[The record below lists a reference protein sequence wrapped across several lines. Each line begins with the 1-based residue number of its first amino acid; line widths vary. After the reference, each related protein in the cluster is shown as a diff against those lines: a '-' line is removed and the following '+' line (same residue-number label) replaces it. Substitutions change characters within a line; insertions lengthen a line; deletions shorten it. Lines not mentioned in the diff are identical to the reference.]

1 MSEELTER
9 WEEFLRKYYWDEVV
23 ALSLSDVKS
32 LRVKFSDVL
41 KFDGSLADMILE
53 HPEIAL
59 ECAKDALRRIDETL
73 EDAHVRIYGI
83 PVRKKIREIRS
94 EDIGRLICV
103 EGLVLKATE
112 VRPKVVV
119 ARFECPLCHNVF
131 EISQSEG
138 GDAPNRFKEPELCE
152 SCGRK
157 AKRFKLLTAES
168 IFVNA
173 QKIRVQEAPEELRGG
188 ELPQIIDVNL
198 EDDLAGIVSPGDRV
212 EVIGILKSFQRRT
225 HMGATPFFDVYLE
238 GVWIERKEGE
248 FEEIEISDE
257 DERSIKE
264 LASQPDI
271 YEKLRESIAPFIYGY
286 DEIKE
291 ALLLQLFGGV
301 PKELPDGTRIR
312 GDIHILL
319 VGDPGVA
326 KSQMLSHIV
335 ELAPRGIYTGGKS
348 STGAGL
354 TAVAVRD
361 EFGEGRW
368 TLEAGALVLA
378 DKGIAAVDEIDKME
392 KKDRDALHE
401 VMEQQT
407 VSIAK
412 AGITARLNARC
423 ALLAAANPKLGR
435 FDKYTPISEQINL
448 PPTLLSRFD
457 LIFTMMDEPDEE
469 TDRKTAEHILD
480 AHIFGEILT
489 RNRMKGSSCIHSSGE
504 SASGH
509 EKESEGGERR
519 EEEELEKAEAKQEVE
534 REEEQGRKEE
544 EGRSEALLA
553 SRSEVMRK
561 MESAIPAELLRKYVA
576 YARKNVFPVLSDA
589 ARRRF
594 LEFYIGLRRQS
605 YDDENAPVP
614 VTARQLEALIRL
626 GEARARASLRE
637 VVTEEDAEH
646 VINLV
651 SYCLRRVFVD
661 PETGRMDVDVVSVGI
676 SKAKR
681 DKMTILTDII
691 KELSQ
696 EYGENVPREEV
707 LNVAEQRGIPR
718 EKAEELIEKMCAA
731 GILFAPDGYRVL
743 KVVR

>member
-131 EISQSEG
+131 EISQSES

-173 QKIRVQEAPEELRGG
+173 QKIRIQEAPEELRGG
-188 ELPQIIDVNL
+188 ELPQVIDVNL

-489 RNRMKGSSCIHSSGE
+489 RNRMKGKSISVE
-504 SASGH
+504 SVESGH
-509 EKESEGGERR
+509 EKEGEESERG
-519 EEEELEKAEAKQEVE
+519 
-534 REEEQGRKEE
+534 EE
-544 EGRSEALLA
+544 EGESEALLA